1 MKQVPCAVW
10 EMQERQ
16 VSEQHPSCSGFSS
29 PSYLL
34 GFLALFHQL
43 QILGRSIQGNQ
54 PSPASMPWVLEEL
67 GPKARALA
75 EDLEIGVSMV
85 SGGRTYVRVCV
96 QVWVCVHGLLSLG
109 SFAWE
114 MEVVDGGRDVKF
126 SATQ

>member
-1 MKQVPCAVW
+1 MCCLGNAGETSQRTTSFLLWIFFSILPP
-10 EMQERQ
+10 R
-16 VSEQHPSCSGFSS
+16 VSGPLSPASDLGEIHPGE
-29 PSYLL
+29 PT
-34 GFLALFHQL
+34 
-43 QILGRSIQGNQ
+43 
-54 PSPASMPWVLEEL
+54 PPASMPWVLEEL